1 MTIQML
7 EVNFRKQLAYFEL
20 AMKFTME
27 NEILALIGPS
37 GSGKTTLLNCIAG
50 IMHPDQGEISLN
62 GLFFYQEG
70 HKPLKIQKRK
80 AGYLFQDYALFP
92 HLSAEENILYGTK
105 RGADLSY
112 VTELTKLLGI
122 SELLEKYPHQ
132 ISGGEKQRVAL
143 ARALA
148 AKPDILLLD
157 EPFSALDDDTRA
169 RCQEELFRIHE
180 RWKIP
185 VIFVTH
191 LKADAEKLADRMIKV
206 DKGQMTEQA
215 LNERGEE
222 NGGKIFKTDFV

>member
-1 MTIQML
+1 ML
-7 EVNFRKQLAYFEL
+7 TVKFRKKLDHFEL
-20 AMKFTME
+20 DMHFKMN

-50 IMHPDQGEISLN
+50 ITQPDTGEISLDDSV
-62 GLFFYQEG
+62 FYKSGQ
-70 HKPLKIQKRK
+70 KPLKIQKRK
-80 AGYLFQDYALFP
+80 TGYLFQDYALFP
-92 HLSAEENILYGTK
+92 HLSVEQNILYSTNK
-105 RGADLSY
+105 NSDLSHI
-112 VTELTKLLGI
+112 TELSKLLGI
-122 SELLEKYPHQ
+122 AGLLDKYPHQ

-169 RCQEELFRIHE
+169 RCQDELNRIHE

-191 LKADAEKLADRMIKV
+191 LKADAEKLADRIIKV
-206 DKGQMTEQA
+206 EQGQMVEQR
-215 LNERGEE
+215 LSKRGGHDERE
-222 NGGKIFKTDFV
+222 ILQTDFI